1 MYHRDH
7 HHIFLCERCKLF
19 SLFPHKS
26 TLISLKLLMRL
37 LLLKRIFFATQT
49 EIMSLQKN
57 KIAVQFIINR
67 TFQFYCPSLELFS
80 SQLQLCVLV
89 LYVNRDRVYLA
100 ETMLFT
106 KNIWY
111 CPNVSI
117 NIEIHSICFCYQI
130 VLMIF

>member
-1 MYHRDH
+1 
-7 HHIFLCERCKLF
+7 
-19 SLFPHKS
+19 
-26 TLISLKLLMRL
+26 MRL

-106 KNIWY
+106 KNI
-111 CPNVSI
+111 
-117 NIEIHSICFCYQI
+117 
-130 VLMIF
+130 